1 MNVIYYYLVAFL
13 LVGKDVDVSLSLHIN
28 RISGVDESKEVNIL
42 RNTTIL
48 HIIYFTHSCDTPISS
63 MLTLIIIYAFIQ
75 TLMFGIVV
83 YSVAF
88 PGFTYEEVR
97 GYISSSSILL

>member
-1 MNVIYYYLVAFL
+1 MLYYYLVAFL
-13 LVGKDVDVSLSLHIN
+13 LIGKDVDVSLSLHIN

-48 HIIYFTHSCDTPISS
+48 HIIYFTHSDTPNSS

-75 TLMFGIVV
+75 AQMFEIVV
-83 YSVAF
+83 FSGIPRVQ
-88 PGFTYEEVR
+88 VR
-97 GYISSSSILL
+97 GYISPSSILL